1 MFLFELIE
9 EYIHIKLLI
18 TLAIANIMM
27 PWRGRRRGKR
37 WINISPY
44 SQMFIPA
51 NRPPTGK
58 VTIFYSE
65 LEALKLVDVDN
76 LTQEEAAEKLGISR
90 KTLWTDITKARAKI
104 VDALINGYV
113 IEIIDDT
120 SI

>member
-1 MFLFELIE
+1 
-9 EYIHIKLLI
+9 
-18 TLAIANIMM
+18 
-27 PWRGRRRGKR
+27 
-37 WINISPY
+37 
-44 SQMFIPA
+44 
-51 NRPPTGK
+51 PPTGK